1 MTEEKIN
8 CEDIEQEQGGMEGV
22 PLEQECGT
30 QTSDHIFDLDPAS
43 LGYTLCVV

>member
-30 QTSDHIFDLDPAS
+30 KTSDHFS
-43 LGYTLCVV
+43 LTLIQHLLATPSV

>member
-30 QTSDHIFDLDPAS
+30 KTSDHFS
-43 LGYTLCVV
+43 LT